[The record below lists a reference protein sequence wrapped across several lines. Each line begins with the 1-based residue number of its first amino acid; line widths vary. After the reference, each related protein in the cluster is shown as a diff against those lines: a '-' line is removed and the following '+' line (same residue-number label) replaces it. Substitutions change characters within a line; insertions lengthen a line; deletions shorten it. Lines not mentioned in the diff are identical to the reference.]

1 MESFVALLRGVNVS
15 GHRIIKMAELINA
28 LEHPLLN
35 HVSTYLQSGNI
46 LFKSPSKNNEKLES
60 IIQKII
66 ENTFGYHIE
75 VKVLEKSVFRKHFSN
90 NPFLKEDNLDTK
102 KLYFIEIIG
111 HIEHKQSSVLSEMNE
126 KPEKV
131 ILDKDLIYVY
141 YPNGYGRSRLNGSF
155 FEKKLDC
162 YVTARNFNTMKKLC
176 ELLENMG

>member
-1 MESFVALLRGVNVS
+1 
-15 GHRIIKMAELINA
+15 MAELKNA

-46 LFKSPSKNNEKLES
+46 LFKSPAKNNKKLES
-60 IIQKII
+60 TIQKII
-66 ENTFGYHIE
+66 ESTFGYNIE

-90 NPFLKEDNLDTK
+90 NPFLKEENTDTK

-111 HIEHKQSSVLSEMNE
+111 PVDLKFFSTLSEFSE

-131 ILDKDLIYVY
+131 IFDKDVIYVY